1 MKKPMIR
8 GVNSNVHK
16 KFQDIQIAC
25 WSPFQDFC
33 STDMRE
39 SRNLAWETADWLG
52 GLYSTFKKMTS
63 DNECIINGNKEE
75 LTESKYIAENTSKF
89 HAREIN

>member
-25 WSPFQDFC
+25 EAHSKISAQQIWKNPETLPGKQQ
-33 STDMRE
+33 TDWGDSIALLR
-39 SRNLAWETADWLG
+39 
-52 GLYSTFKKMTS
+52 KMTS

-75 LTESKYIAENTSKF
+75 LTESKYIAESTSKF